1 MSSFA
6 HNTEDVL
13 LTFAFS
19 QERDTAYTFGL
30 VGKLRY

>member
-6 HNTEDVL
+6 HDIEDVL
-13 LTFAFS
+13 LTLLS

>member
-1 MSSFA
+1 MIFLHDGMVS
-6 HNTEDVL
+6 
-13 LTFAFS
+13 LTVHFL